1 MLPRLPLDDRTFE
14 SMVREAR
21 KGIPQQLP
29 EWTDENAHDP
39 GVTFLELFA
48 WLSEMQQY
56 YLSRVPERNVRKFL
70 DLLGVAPEGAAAAE
84 TDATFGNVVEP
95 VLLPGGTKLIAED
108 QAFETMEAVRLLPL
122 AIDRIVTR
130 TERESSDMS
139 AFNADGNVAFYAFGR
154 SARADSKLY
163 IAFDR
168 ELPRQE
174 TISIYIR
181 LKDGDPPEDLARIT
195 PSATVAWKYYGIADN
210 GEQAWLTLPVEVDA
224 TLHLS
229 YSGEVRFSLP
239 SSMLPVV
246 VHPAGDRPR
255 YWICCTLEEPGYE
268 RPPRIERVLLHT
280 VRTRQ
285 VDTHGEYSIH
295 DGTGLPGCEIKVH
308 RFLAYYGVV
317 RVQVKNPDGL
327 WREWRETN
335 DFSASGRSD
344 RVFLVERGDPRTGE
358 TIVRFGDGT
367 NGAVVAAG
375 ESNVRIVCMTHSFA
389 TGNSLGRSGGLPR
402 MRLPLPSVDGPFQ
415 GELLVQVA
423 VPDPSGGK
431 EPLFEDWMQVE
442 SFDRSDPLDKHFVV
456 DAEEWEVR
464 FGDDENGAIP
474 DRASA
479 DNVFLLACATGG
491 GSRGNIKPNLL
502 TKWVQEEQ
510 EMLGL
515 TVTNAGYGSGGTE
528 AETLQAATRRAAD
541 LWLTPYAAVTNE
553 DYMRIAGETP
563 GLRIART
570 HVIPQYAPGRGNS
583 RSAVTV
589 VVVPE
594 GIDKAPKP
602 SRGFLDTV
610 ARHLEDR
617 RLITTEVHVIGPEY
631 VQVTVHATV
640 VVEPHYMEEAHRI
653 VATLNRLLSPIDG
666 PGGVQGW
673 PFGRTVQKGDIYSA
687 ISRMNGVAYAQDL
700 WLDAEGR
707 HASKNAAGDIVLPPN
722 GIVVSGA
729 HQIQLISRTQI

>member
-14 SMVREAR
+14 SMVKEAR

-70 DLLGVAPEGAAAAE
+70 DLLGVAPNEASSAE
-84 TDATFGNVVEP
+84 TDATFGNVLEQ
-95 VLLPGGTKLIAED
+95 VLVPGGTKLQAED
-108 QAFETMEAVRLLPL
+108 QAFETTEPARFIPL

-154 SARADSKLY
+154 NARADSKLY

-168 ELPRQE
+168 ELPQRE
-174 TISIYIR
+174 AVSIYVR
-181 LKDGDPPEDLARIT
+181 LKDGEPPEDRSGVT
-195 PSATVAWKYYGIADN
+195 PSANVAWKYYGVADN
-210 GEQAWLTLPVEVDA
+210 GEQAWLPLELVSDD
-224 TLHLS
+224 TLHLT
-229 YSGEVRFSLP
+229 YSGEIKFAL
-239 SSMLPVV
+239 SSPMLPVV

-255 YWICCTLEEPGYE
+255 HWISCTLEQPGYE
-268 RPPRIERVLLHT
+268 RPPRIERILLHT
-280 VRTRQ
+280 VKAIQRN
-285 VDTHGEYSIH
+285 THGEYSIH
-295 DGTGLPGCEIKVH
+295 DGTGQPGCGIALD
-308 RFLAYYGVV
+308 RFLAYFGQV
-317 RVQVKNPDGL
+317 RVQVKNPEGR
-327 WREWRETN
+327 WREWRETY
-335 DFSASGRSD
+335 DLASCGRSE
-344 RVFLVERGDPRTGE
+344 RVFRVERGDPRTGE
-358 TIVRFGDGT
+358 TTVRFGDGT
-367 NGAVVAAG
+367 NGSVIPAG
-375 ESNVRIVCMTHSFA
+375 ENNVRIVCMTKSFA

-402 MRLPLPSVDGPFQ
+402 TKLPVPALDGPIH

-423 VPDPSGGK
+423 VEDPTGGK
-431 EPLFEDWMQVE
+431 EPLFEDWTEVE
-442 SFDRSDPLDKHFVV
+442 HFDRSGPLDKHFVF
-456 DAEEWEVR
+456 DAEEMEIR

-474 DRASA
+474 DRSVT

-502 TKWVQEEQ
+502 TKWTQPEQ
-510 EMLGL
+510 EALGL
-515 TVTNAGYGSGGTE
+515 TVTNASYGSGGSE
-528 AETLQAATRRAAD
+528 AETLQTATRRAAD

-570 HVIPQYAPGRGNS
+570 HVIPQYAPGRGTS
-583 RSAVTV
+583 RGAVTV
-589 VVVPE
+589 VVVPD
-594 GIDKAPKP
+594 GLAAAPIP
-602 SRGFLDTV
+602 SKGFLDTV
-610 ARHLEDR
+610 ANHLDDR

-653 VATLNRLLSPIDG
+653 VATLNQLLSPIDG

-722 GIVVSGA
+722 GIVVSGL
-729 HQIQLISRTQI
+729 HQVQLISRTQI